1 MAKSKQKKLPFRVR
15 IRNSIR
21 SRLLSGLL
29 VVVPAGITV
38 LVLRFLYNFTAG
50 RLTPLVKKF
59 LSSYPDYVVTPAS
72 ILILFALLYF
82 VGLVASVVVGRKL
95 IGTTESII
103 QRIPMVKTVYNASK
117 QMVETLSFQ
126 NQDTEFKMAVF
137 VEFPSPG
144 MRALGFITGRI
155 RLPDG
160 LVYFKVFIPTTP
172 NITVGILEL
181 VPVDRVYHSG
191 LLVEDAIKTV
201 VSVGILCPPRLK
213 LTPMSQLAK
222 VSGPDSDSDDDTE
235 EEV

>member
-1 MAKSKQKKLPFRVR
+1 MAKRKPKTLPLRVR

-38 LVLRFLYNFTAG
+38 LVLRFFYNFTAG
-50 RLTPLVKKF
+50 RLTPLVKRF

-103 QRIPMVKTVYNASK
+103 RRIPMVKTVYNASK

-126 NQDTEFKMAVF
+126 NQDTEFKAAVF
-137 VEFPSPG
+137 VAFPSPD
-144 MRALGFITGRI
+144 MRALGFVTGRI

-160 LVYFKVFIPTTP
+160 TVYYKVFIPTTP

-181 VPVDRVYHSG
+181 VPTDQVVHSG
-191 LLVEDAIKTV
+191 LQVEEAIKTI

-213 LTPMSQLAK
+213 LTPISQMAK
-222 VSGPDSDSDDDTE
+222 DTGSDSEDDAE